1 MSRTIPSSIAST
13 ASFSEAVAWRSALVA
28 CLFVVTIVLLSAGKI
43 RDWIVEDAAREE
55 ILVARLAAQQI
66 DQTIRTAKVI
76 LDGAAI
82 RLEENMPLL
91 EGARRAVEEM
101 SPRLAHDTQFV
112 GLKVLD
118 ASGIRLLASSAV
130 GDSAWSSQEPPDFF
144 TGAARSPGPFHIG
157 YVQESTINRRPVMT
171 IGRRVADPDGR
182 LIAVIGLSIDLARL
196 REIAED
202 TLSLRDRTLVTIRAD
217 GTALFRLPDP
227 GPGAQIAGVD
237 LSDRPAYRRVVE
249 GEMTGHYKARSP
261 VDGIVRVGGFVLSPD
276 RDIVVLSAR
285 AERDILLQAL
295 FSRGLIVLWL
305 LGSALVVAGFGAY
318 AAAELRRRK
327 ALIAGRDELLRS
339 LDVADAGVAI
349 TDGETQVVRYVNSA
363 FERITGYTA
372 VEMTGRSFQV
382 LQGQSTDPVA
392 AAKIREAIVS
402 GRPVRVDILNHRKN
416 SEPFWSDLS
425 IAPVL
430 DADGKVTGFV
440 SSFHDISDRVHMTE
454 RLNEALLRTRAAD
467 QAKSIF
473 LARMSHELRTP
484 LNAIIGFADAM
495 SARVLGPLSDRYVGY
510 ARDIHD
516 SGAHLLS
523 LIERILE
530 MARLGNDARPIDSV
544 AVDLADVARAAA
556 VLASSEIDS
565 AGANLRV
572 ASHGPAIALGDATA
586 LRQIAVNLLVNAA
599 RHGQKNGNIELR
611 TGPGPDGTVHL
622 TVCDDGPGLP
632 LEVLS
637 SAGTPFLG
645 RSSDIAD
652 GAGLGL
658 GIAISTELAARM
670 GGRLSFTNTS
680 PGACVTL
687 HVPAANGSRAAA

>member
-1 MSRTIPSSIAST
+1 MSRILPPSIAAT
-13 ASFSEAVAWRSALVA
+13 ASLSEAVAWRSALAA
-28 CLFVVTIVLLSAGKI
+28 CLLVLTFVLLSAGKI

-101 SPRLAHDTQFV
+101 SPRLAHDAQFV

-118 ASGIRLLASSAV
+118 ASGVRLLASSAAAY
-130 GDSAWSSQEPPDFF
+130 GTWPLQEPPDFF
-144 TGAARSPGPFHIG
+144 IGAVRGSDPFHIG
-157 YVQESTINRRPVMT
+157 YVQESTFDRRPVLT
-171 IGRRVADPDGR
+171 IGRRVADSDGR

-196 REIAED
+196 REVSDD
-202 TLSLRDRTLVTIRAD
+202 TLSLRDRTLVAIRDD
-217 GTALFRLPDP
+217 GTALFRLPYP
-227 GPGAQIAGVD
+227 GTQFAGMD
-237 LSDRPAYRRVVE
+237 FSDRPAYRRVVE
-249 GEMTGHYKARSP
+249 GEMTGHYKAMSP
-261 VDGIVRVGGFVLSPD
+261 IDGIVRVGGFALSPD

-285 AERDILLQAL
+285 AERDILLRAL

-372 VEMTGRSFQV
+372 AEMTGRSFQA
-382 LQGQSTDPVA
+382 LQGRNTDPVA

-402 GRPVRVDILNHRKN
+402 GQPIRVDILNYRKDGA
-416 SEPFWSDLS
+416 PFWSDLS

-440 SSFHDISDRVHMTE
+440 NSFHDISDRIHMTE

-467 QAKSIF
+467 QAKSVF

-495 SARVLGPLSDRYVGY
+495 SGRVLGPLSDRYVGY

-516 SGAHLLS
+516 SGAHLLA

-530 MARLGNDARPIDSV
+530 MARLGDDARPIDSM
-544 AVDLADVARAAA
+544 AVDLAAVARAAA
-556 VLASSEIDS
+556 VLASSEIDG
-565 AGANLRV
+565 AGANLKVTSR
-572 ASHGPAIALGDATA
+572 GPAIALGDATA

-632 LEVLS
+632 PEVLS
-637 SAGTPFLG
+637 SAGAPFLG
-645 RSSDIAD
+645 RNSYIAD
-652 GAGLGL
+652 GSGLGL

-670 GGRLSFTNTS
+670 EGRLSFTNTA